1 MHIFKLFFFYL
12 AIFSPLIVAIT
23 DYTKPENQTPA
34 LRTLWAAAQKRC
46 YTMQLNRLYAFRQ
59 RDDSSFTSHTRLVVG
74 RISKE
79 DEDNDSQP
87 WDFEAYWFDL
97 VKDVTRPLDMIW
109 GGKCETRSRAW
120 TCKEGAKYKFKGE
133 VDLQRFGVIEE
144 VGDEGLFT
152 ISFAI
157 KPPSPNYFG

>member
-1 MHIFKLFFFYL
+1 
-12 AIFSPLIVAIT
+12 
-23 DYTKPENQTPA
+23 
-34 LRTLWAAAQKRC
+34 
-46 YTMQLNRLYAFRQ
+46 MQLNRLYAFRQ

-144 VGDEGLFT
+144 VGDEAEALIAENDCYNVAT
-152 ISFAI
+152 NNCKTFASKLAKRI
-157 KPPSPNYFG
+157 QAAPAAPPAPGTVTNAQPFDMQVQFP